1 MDTETKQILISIDNR
16 LKRIEESMSIMK
28 EDTNKWHDHIDF
40 IEQLY
45 SAVKG
50 PLSYLLPQINNVSA
64 NNK

>member
-1 MDTETKQILISIDNR
+1 MDDQIKQILISIDHR
-16 LKRIEESMSIMK
+16 LQRIEESMAIMK
-28 EDTNKWHDHIDF
+28 EDTNKWHEHIDF

-50 PLSYLLPQINNVSA
+50 PLSYLLPQINNVST